1 MLTIQLFGN
10 PTLEIDRQVVNV
22 ERRKSRAMLYYLADS
37 QRPVQR
43 EHLLALFWPDTDRSS
58 AQQILRT
65 TLHGLRKALGEAL
78 VVDRDTLGIAPDVE
92 VDARMFEKNL
102 AILPADILKLSS
114 ILDLYQGPFLEDFS
128 LPDSAAFDEW
138 LETQREHYK
147 RLALR
152 AISALSRLYETH
164 SDYKAALAC
173 LDRALTI
180 DPLQED
186 FQREA
191 MRLAYLAGDR
201 PDAIRRYDQLR
212 KLLDEEL
219 GMPPMVETRAMY
231 DDILND
237 HIALHPARAESPPV
251 NPFQNVRAPMKPA
264 SSTILPFRGHDKEL
278 KLLTAELFSH
288 RLLLVEGEP
297 GIGKTRLVEQLIS
310 TLPETIHLTVVCR
323 ELEQSLPY
331 QPMAE
336 ALRILQ
342 TRPDWP
348 ELFARIRTAVSP
360 VWLAQVARLAP
371 ELDPGQ
377 AGSWNT
383 GEEWRL
389 WEGLSQFLLALAQ
402 LRPVVFWIDDAPWAD
417 ASTLGLVGY
426 LVRHS
431 DAAQFGFLA
440 TAQAVPARSALGN
453 LISTLTREGR
463 LLRLSLDR
471 FTEEDVA
478 EIARQISPDHPEK
491 MADWLLRSSEGN
503 PYILTELVRH
513 ARKNR
518 WLQPDGTADFSQIST
533 TPVVP
538 PTVYSLIQTRLSGL
552 PEAARRLLDVAVAA
566 GRDFELDAVMRASAL
581 SEEAALDG
589 LDELLQSGLVVETQ
603 PGRYA
608 FDHSLTMEVAYR
620 EVGEARHR
628 LLHRRLAEAMEN
640 VYRPSRLEG
649 MAGVL
654 AFHFSEGNDPQR
666 AAPYAL
672 KAGRQAADLSAWHE
686 AIDFYKMAL
695 AGIEGWERYAIWM
708 ELGRAYLKSGQGA
721 RATEVFR
728 SAADLAR
735 ARSDRA
741 RLDEARLMTAQSLLP
756 QARFAESIEEN
767 RKVLEEG
774 LPENAFQAELG
785 WGTALSLEGADL
797 AGAEEHLMRAASFC
811 RGTTNLVVLAQV
823 EFELGSLL
831 AQRGNLPGAVEH
843 YRQALQL
850 TENRETSVAV
860 ERRTLVHNNLAYH
873 LLLLEDPEAEAQAQA
888 GMHLAKENGLLGLQT
903 YLYSTLGE
911 IALARKDY
919 AAAEAAF
926 NAGLEIARQLSMPER
941 ITGLTANLGLVAREL
956 GQTSLA
962 IHRLS
967 TAMAQAD
974 SLGIL
979 QLSAQ
984 IRLWLVPLLPGEEAH
999 AQLAEARAIAASS
1012 GRKRLLEEADRMI
1025 LPNR

>member
-1 MLTIQLFGN
+1 
-10 PTLEIDRQVVNV
+10 
-22 ERRKSRAMLYYLADS
+22 
-37 QRPVQR
+37 
-43 EHLLALFWPDTDRSS
+43 
-58 AQQILRT
+58 
-65 TLHGLRKALGEAL
+65 
-78 VVDRDTLGIAPDVE
+78 
-92 VDARMFEKNL
+92 
-102 AILPADILKLSS
+102 
-114 ILDLYQGPFLEDFS
+114 
-128 LPDSAAFDEW
+128 
-138 LETQREHYK
+138 
-147 RLALR
+147 
-152 AISALSRLYETH
+152 
-164 SDYKAALAC
+164 
-173 LDRALTI
+173 
-180 DPLQED
+180 
-186 FQREA
+186 
-191 MRLAYLAGDR
+191 
-201 PDAIRRYDQLR
+201 
-212 KLLDEEL
+212 
-219 GMPPMVETRAMY
+219 
-231 DDILND
+231 
-237 HIALHPARAESPPV
+237 
-251 NPFQNVRAPMKPA
+251 
-264 SSTILPFRGHDKEL
+264 
-278 KLLTAELFSH
+278 
-288 RLLLVEGEP
+288 
-297 GIGKTRLVEQLIS
+297 
-310 TLPETIHLTVVCR
+310 
-323 ELEQSLPY
+323 
-331 QPMAE
+331 
-336 ALRILQ
+336 
-342 TRPDWP
+342 
-348 ELFARIRTAVSP
+348 
-360 VWLAQVARLAP
+360 
-371 ELDPGQ
+371 
-377 AGSWNT
+377 
-383 GEEWRL
+383 
-389 WEGLSQFLLALAQ
+389 
-402 LRPVVFWIDDAPWAD
+402 
-417 ASTLGLVGY
+417 
-426 LVRHS
+426 
-431 DAAQFGFLA
+431 
-440 TAQAVPARSALGN
+440 
-453 LISTLTREGR
+453 
-463 LLRLSLDR
+463 
-471 FTEEDVA
+471 
-478 EIARQISPDHPEK
+478 
-491 MADWLLRSSEGN
+491 
-503 PYILTELVRH
+503 
-513 ARKNR
+513 
-518 WLQPDGTADFSQIST
+518 
-533 TPVVP
+533 
-538 PTVYSLIQTRLSGL
+538 
-552 PEAARRLLDVAVAA
+552 VAA